1 MGMRSVETE
10 GEGVRKIKRKRK
22 RKRKRSQDYCCEYPS
37 LDVPGEW
44 YCTKVHGRGGLGWGC
59 VASRRKGR
67 G

>member
-1 MGMRSVETE
+1 MARMGMRSVETE
-10 GEGVRKIKRKRK
+10 GEGVRKIK

-59 VASRRKGR
+59 VASRLKGK